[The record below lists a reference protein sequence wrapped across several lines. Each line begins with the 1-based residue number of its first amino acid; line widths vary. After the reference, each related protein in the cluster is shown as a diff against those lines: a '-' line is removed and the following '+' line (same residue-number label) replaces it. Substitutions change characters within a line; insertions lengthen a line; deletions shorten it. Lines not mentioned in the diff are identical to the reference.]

1 MGSYKIK
8 DGLTPMLKKL
18 VGKPSQIT
26 DRIARDM
33 RSEVELRFRNGETP
47 EGIKWRPSLRGGK
60 TLEDTGLLR
69 QSFAIKYDN
78 KVAQVGTNI
87 RYARIHNYG
96 GIIRAKKKYLTI
108 PIAREAK
115 GKSARSFQD
124 TFIFK
129 SKRTGN
135 LFIAQKNGVNLRTLY
150 LLKKQITVPARRFMG
165 INQRM
170 TDKYNKWIQELY
182 IKK

>member
-26 DRIARDM
+26 NKIARDM
-33 RSEVELRFRNGETP
+33 KTEIELRFRNEETP
-47 EGIKWRPSLRGGK
+47 EGIKWKPSLRGGK
-60 TLEDTGLLR
+60 TLVDTGLLR
-69 QSFAIKYDN
+69 QSFQIKYDN

-115 GKSARSFQD
+115 GKRARSFQD

-170 TDKYNKWIQELY
+170 ADKYNGWIKELY
-182 IKK
+182 INK

>member
-26 DRIARDM
+26 NRIARDM
-33 RSEVELRFRNGETP
+33 RSEIELRFRNGETP
-47 EGIKWRPSLRGGK
+47 EGIKWKSSLRGGK
-60 TLEDTGLLR
+60 TLVDTGLLR
-69 QSFAIKYDN
+69 QSFQIQFDN
-78 KVAQVGTNI
+78 KVAKVGTNI

-96 GIIRAKKKYLTI
+96 GVIRAKKKYLTI

-135 LFIAQKNGVNLRTLY
+135 LFIAQKNGVNLKTLY
-150 LLKKQITVPARRFMG
+150 LLKKQITIPARRFMG

-170 TDKYNKWIQELY
+170 ADKYNGWIKELY
-182 IKK
+182 INK